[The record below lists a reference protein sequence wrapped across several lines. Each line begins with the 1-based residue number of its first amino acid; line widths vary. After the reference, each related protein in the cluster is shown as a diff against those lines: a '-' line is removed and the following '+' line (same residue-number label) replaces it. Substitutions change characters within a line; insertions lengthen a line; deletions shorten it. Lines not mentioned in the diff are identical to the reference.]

1 MGSCLDLEGASKMC
15 DNPPCD
21 LAYDPVLQLCT
32 YADVVQCL
40 PSCESFQLSSFCYD
54 NTCTKYV
61 LCYYGK
67 PVLRQC
73 QDGLQYNNR
82 TDRCD
87 FPEYVDCVANDC
99 SATFQPEDII
109 YLASKASCTKY
120 FVCSDGYPWEQ
131 ECAPGLAYNP
141 TLRLCD
147 FAKNVNCSVS
157 QGKLV

>member
-1 MGSCLDLEGASKMC
+1 
-15 DNPPCD
+15 
-21 LAYDPVLQLCT
+21 
-32 YADVVQCL
+32 
-40 PSCESFQLSSFCYD
+40 
-54 NTCTKYV
+54 
-61 LCYYGK
+61 
-67 PVLRQC
+67 
-73 QDGLQYNNR
+73 
-82 TDRCD
+82 
-87 FPEYVDCVANDC
+87 VANDC